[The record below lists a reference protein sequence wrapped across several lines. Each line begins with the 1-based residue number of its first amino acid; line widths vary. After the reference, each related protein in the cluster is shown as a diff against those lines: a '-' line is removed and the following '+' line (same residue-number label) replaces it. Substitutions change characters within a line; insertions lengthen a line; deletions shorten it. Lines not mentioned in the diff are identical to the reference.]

1 MASFSRWLGAGLG
14 WTFAG
19 PIGGLIGFALG
30 SLFDGLSKA
39 DLQTFQQNHQG
50 QRQAATVDFEMSLL
64 VLAAVV
70 IKADNKIDKREL
82 DFVRNSFVQMFG
94 KARANAAF
102 RLFKGIV
109 AKNQIS
115 SREVCTQIRQ
125 HVSHASRLQLLH
137 FLFGIAK
144 ADGVVSPSEV
154 QAIKTIAGYLYIS
167 PSDFESIKAMFYTST
182 DNAYIVLGI
191 TKSATVTEI
200 KKAYRTLVK
209 KHHPDKLQ
217 HLDDAQIKGAQEK
230 FMQIQQAYESIQKER
245 GFK

>member
-14 WTFAG
+14 WAFGG
-19 PIGGLIGFALG
+19 PIGGLIGFTLG
-30 SLFDGLSKA
+30 GLFDGLSKT
-39 DLQTFQQNHQG
+39 DLKTFQQNHQDP
-50 QRQAATVDFEMSLL
+50 RQAATVDFEMSLL

-70 IKADNKIDKREL
+70 IKADNKVDQREL
-82 DFVRNSFVQMFG
+82 DFVRHSFVQMFG
-94 KARANAAF
+94 KTRANAAF

-109 AKNQIS
+109 ANKQIS
-115 SREVCTQIRQ
+115 TREVCEQIRQ
-125 HVSHASRLQLLH
+125 NVTHASRLQLLH

-144 ADGVVSPSEV
+144 ADNNVSDSEV

-167 PSDFESIKAMFYTST
+167 PADFESIKAMFYTST
-182 DNAYIVLGI
+182 DSAYVVLGI

-217 HLDDAQIKGAQEK
+217 HLDDAQIKGAKEK
-230 FMQIQQAYESIQKER
+230 FMQIQQAYENIQKER

>member
-14 WTFAG
+14 WTFGG
-19 PIGGLIGFALG
+19 PIGGIIGFALG

-39 DLQTFQQNHQG
+39 DLQTFQQNNKG

-70 IKADNKIDKREL
+70 IKADNKIDQREL
-82 DFVRNSFVQMFG
+82 DFVRQSFVQMFG
-94 KARANAAF
+94 KERANAAF
-102 RLFKGIV
+102 KLFKGIV
-109 AKNQIS
+109 ANKQIAT
-115 SREVCTQIRQ
+115 REVCEQIRQ
-125 HVSHASRLQLLH
+125 NVTHASRLQLLH

-144 ADGVVSPSEV
+144 ADNTVSDSEV
-154 QAIKTIAGYLYIS
+154 HAIKTIANYLYIS
-167 PSDFESIKAMFYTST
+167 PTDFDSIKAMFYTST
-182 DNAYIVLGI
+182 ASAYVVLGI
-191 TKSATVTEI
+191 SKSANETEI

-217 HLDDAQIKGAQEK
+217 HLGKVEIKGAQEK

>member
-14 WTFAG
+14 WTFGG

-50 QRQAATVDFEMSLL
+50 QRQASAVDFEMSLL

-70 IKADNKIDKREL
+70 IKADNKVDKREL
-82 DFVRNSFVQMFG
+82 DFVRQSFVQMFG
-94 KARANAAF
+94 KERANAAF

-109 AKNQIS
+109 AKNKIS
-115 SREVCTQIRQ
+115 TKEVCMQIRQ
-125 HVSHASRLQLLH
+125 HVTHASRLQLLH

-144 ADGVVSPSEV
+144 ADGTVSESEV

-167 PSDFESIKAMFYTST
+167 SSDFESIKAMFYTST
-182 DNAYIVLGI
+182 ANAYAILGL
-191 TKSATVTEI
+191 TKTATVTEI

-217 HLDDAQIKGAQEK
+217 HLDEAQLKGAQEK
-230 FMQIQQAYESIQKER
+230 FMQIQGAYESIQKER

>member
-14 WTFAG
+14 WTFGG

-39 DLQTFQQNHQG
+39 DLQTFQQSHQG

-82 DFVRNSFVQMFG
+82 DFVRQSFVQMFG
-94 KARANAAF
+94 KERANAAF

-109 AKNQIS
+109 ANKQIS

-125 HVSHASRLQLLH
+125 HVTHASRLQLLH

-144 ADGVVSPSEV
+144 ADGTVSDSEV
-154 QAIKTIAGYLYIS
+154 QAIKTIANYMYIS
-167 PSDFESIKAMFYTST
+167 PSDFESIKAMFYRSTS
-182 DNAYIVLGI
+182 NAYVVLGI
-191 TKSATVTEI
+191 SKSATVTEI

-217 HLDDAQIKGAQEK
+217 HLDDTQIKGAQEK

>member
-14 WTFAG
+14 WTFGG

-30 SLFDGLSKA
+30 GLFDGLSKA
-39 DLQTFQQNHQG
+39 DLKIFQETHKDP
-50 QRQAATVDFEMSLL
+50 RQAAAVDFEMSLL

-70 IKADNKIDKREL
+70 IKADKKIDQREL
-82 DFVRNSFVQMFG
+82 DFVRLSFVQMFG
-94 KARANAAF
+94 KERANAAF

-109 AKNQIS
+109 AKNKIS
-115 SREVCTQIRQ
+115 TREVCAQIRQ
-125 HVSHASRLQLLH
+125 HVTHASRLQLLH

-144 ADGVVSPSEV
+144 ADGLVSSSEV

-167 PSDFESIKAMFYTST
+167 VADFESIKAMFYKST
-182 DNAYIVLGI
+182 DNAYTILGLSK
-191 TKSATVTEI
+191 TATVTEI

-217 HLDDAQIKGAQEK
+217 HLDDAQLKGAQEK

-245 GFK
+245 GF

>member
-14 WTFAG
+14 WTFGG

-30 SLFDGLSKA
+30 SLFDGLSKT
-39 DLQTFQQNHQG
+39 DLQTFQKSHKG

-70 IKADNKIDKREL
+70 IKADKKIDQREL
-82 DFVRNSFVQMFG
+82 NFVRNSFVQMFG
-94 KARANAAF
+94 KERANAAF
-102 RLFKGIV
+102 RLFKGIM

-115 SREVCTQIRQ
+115 TRQVCEQIRQ
-125 HVSHASRLQLLH
+125 NVTHASRLQLLH

-144 ADGVVSPSEV
+144 ADGNVSVSEV
-154 QAIKTIAGYLYIS
+154 QAIKSIANYLYIS
-167 PSDFESIKAMFYTST
+167 PADFDSIKAMFYISTTS
-182 DNAYIVLGI
+182 AYTVLGL
-191 TKSATVTEI
+191 TKSATEAEI

-217 HLDDAQIKGAQEK
+217 HLGEAQLKGAQEK
-230 FMQIQQAYESIQKER
+230 FMQIQQAYENIQKER

>member
-14 WTFAG
+14 WTFGG

-39 DLQTFQQNHQG
+39 DLQTFQQSHQG

-82 DFVRNSFVQMFG
+82 DFVRQSFVQMFG
-94 KARANAAF
+94 KERANAAF

-109 AKNQIS
+109 ANKQIS

-125 HVSHASRLQLLH
+125 HVTHASRLQLLH

-144 ADGVVSPSEV
+144 ADGTVSDSEV
-154 QAIKTIAGYLYIS
+154 QAIKTIANYMYIS
-167 PSDFESIKAMFYTST
+167 PADFESIKAMFYRSTS
-182 DNAYIVLGI
+182 NAYVVLGI
-191 TKSATVTEI
+191 SKSATVTEI

>member
-14 WTFAG
+14 WTFGG

-30 SLFDGLSKA
+30 SLFDGLSKT
-39 DLQTFQQNHQG
+39 DLQTFHQNHHG

-70 IKADNKIDKREL
+70 IKADKKIDQREL
-82 DFVRNSFVQMFG
+82 DFVRHNFVQMFG
-94 KARANAAF
+94 KQRANAAF

-109 AKNQIS
+109 AKNRIS
-115 SREVCTQIRQ
+115 TKDVCAQIRQ
-125 HVSHASRLQLLH
+125 HVNHASRLQLLH

-144 ADGVVSPSEV
+144 ADGTISDSEV
-154 QAIKTIAGYLYIS
+154 QAIKTIASYLYIS
-167 PSDFESIKAMFYTST
+167 TADFESIKAMFYPNTL
-182 DNAYIVLGI
+182 NAYVVLGI
-191 TKSATVTEI
+191 SKSASVTEI
-200 KKAYRTLVK
+200 KKAYRTLAK

-217 HLDDAQIKGAQEK
+217 HLGEAQIKGAKEK
-230 FMQIQQAYESIQKER
+230 FLQIQKAYESIQKER

>member
-14 WTFAG
+14 WTFGG

-39 DLQTFQQNHQG
+39 DLQTFQQSHQG

-82 DFVRNSFVQMFG
+82 DFVRQSFVQMFG
-94 KARANAAF
+94 KERANAAF

-109 AKNQIS
+109 ANKQIS

-125 HVSHASRLQLLH
+125 HVTHASRLQLLH

-144 ADGVVSPSEV
+144 ADGTVSDSEV
-154 QAIKTIAGYLYIS
+154 QAIKTIANYMYIS
-167 PSDFESIKAMFYTST
+167 PADFESIKAMFYRSTS
-182 DNAYIVLGI
+182 NAYVVLGI
-191 TKSATVTEI
+191 SKSATVTEI

-217 HLDDAQIKGAQEK
+217 HLDDAQIKGAQDK

>member
-14 WTFAG
+14 WTFGG

-30 SLFDGLSKA
+30 GLFDGLSKA
-39 DLQTFQQNHQG
+39 DLKTFQETHKDP
-50 QRQAATVDFEMSLL
+50 RQAAAVDFEMSLL

-70 IKADNKIDKREL
+70 IKADKKIDQREL
-82 DFVRNSFVQMFG
+82 DFVRLSFVQMFG
-94 KARANAAF
+94 KERANAAF

-109 AKNQIS
+109 AKNKIS
-115 SREVCTQIRQ
+115 TREVCAQIRQ
-125 HVSHASRLQLLH
+125 HVTHASRLQLLH

-144 ADGVVSPSEV
+144 ADGLVSSSEV

-167 PSDFESIKAMFYTST
+167 VADFESIKAMFYKST
-182 DNAYIVLGI
+182 DNAYTILGLSK
-191 TKSATVTEI
+191 TATVTEI

-217 HLDDAQIKGAQEK
+217 HLDDAQLKGAQEK

-245 GFK
+245 GF

>member
-14 WTFAG
+14 WTFGG

-39 DLQTFQQNHQG
+39 DLKTFQQTHQG

-82 DFVRNSFVQMFG
+82 DFVRQSFVQMFG
-94 KARANAAF
+94 KERANAAF

-109 AKNQIS
+109 ANKQIS

-125 HVSHASRLQLLH
+125 HVTHASRLQLLH

-144 ADGVVSPSEV
+144 ADGTVSDSEV
-154 QAIKTIAGYLYIS
+154 QAIKTIANYMYIS
-167 PSDFESIKAMFYTST
+167 PADFESIKAMFYTST
-182 DNAYIVLGI
+182 DNAYVVLGI
-191 TKSATVTEI
+191 SKSATVTEI

-217 HLDDAQIKGAQEK
+217 HLDATQIKGAQEK
-230 FMQIQQAYESIQKER
+230 FMQIQQAYENIQKER

>member
-14 WTFAG
+14 WAFGG

-30 SLFDGLSKA
+30 GLFDGLSKA
-39 DLQTFQQNHQG
+39 DLKTFQQNHQDP
-50 QRQAATVDFEMSLL
+50 RQAAVVDFEMSLL

-70 IKADNKIDKREL
+70 IKADKKIDQREL
-82 DFVRNSFVQMFG
+82 DFVRQSFVKMFG

-109 AKNQIS
+109 AKDQIS
-115 SREVCTQIRQ
+115 TKEVCIQIRQ
-125 HVSHASRLQLLH
+125 HVTHASRLQLLH

-144 ADGVVSPSEV
+144 ADGTVTNSEV
-154 QAIKTIAGYLYIS
+154 QAIKTIANYLYIS
-167 PSDFESIKAMFYTST
+167 VADFESIKAMFYKNT
-182 DNAYIVLGI
+182 DSAYAILGI
-191 TKSATVTEI
+191 SKTATVTEI

-217 HLDDAQIKGAQEK
+217 HLDAVEIKGAREK
-230 FMQIQQAYESIQKER
+230 FMKIQQAYENIQKER

>member
-14 WTFAG
+14 WTFGG

-30 SLFDGLSKA
+30 SLFDSLSKA

-50 QRQAATVDFEMSLL
+50 QRQASAVDFEMSLL

-70 IKADNKIDKREL
+70 IKADKKVDKREL
-82 DFVRNSFVQMFG
+82 DFVRQSFVQMFG
-94 KARANAAF
+94 KERANAAF

-109 AKNQIS
+109 AKNKIS
-115 SREVCTQIRQ
+115 TKEVCMQIRQ

-144 ADGVVSPSEV
+144 ADGTVSDSEV

-167 PSDFESIKAMFYTST
+167 PSDFESIKAMFYDDVKNS
-182 DNAYIVLGI
+182 YVVLGLSK
-191 TKSATVTEI
+191 TASVVDI

-217 HLDDAQIKGAQEK
+217 YLDEAQLKGAKEK
-230 FMQIQQAYESIQKER
+230 FMQIQGAYERIQKER

>member
-14 WTFAG
+14 WTFGG

-30 SLFDGLSKA
+30 SLFDGLSKT
-39 DLQTFQQNHQG
+39 DLQTFQQNHKG

-70 IKADNKIDKREL
+70 IKADKKVDQREL
-82 DFVRNSFVQMFG
+82 DFVRQSFVQMFG
-94 KARANAAF
+94 KERANAAF

-115 SREVCTQIRQ
+115 TREVCVQIRQ
-125 HVSHASRLQLLH
+125 HVTHASRLQLLH

-144 ADGVVSPSEV
+144 ADGTVSEPEV

-167 PSDFESIKAMFYTST
+167 PADFDSIKAMFYKST
-182 DNAYIVLGI
+182 DASYVVLGLS
-191 TKSATVTEI
+191 KSATVTEI

-217 HLDDAQIKGAQEK
+217 HLGEVQLKGAQEK
-230 FMQIQQAYESIQKER
+230 FMKIQQAYENIQKER